1 MPAKAIWSAGD
12 KFLTMLSGGD
22 APSAVGDPTS
32 FTEELKKRLIELTLV
47 LYPSKA
53 PLLENISMLTALQR
67 LELRSCFTPG
77 WSGEL
82 YRDLAGQTI
91 VLKLPHL
98 TSLWLEYLENGELVV
113 LCPKLAEARFKAM
126 ASMRMAV
133 KEAAL
138 TNLVLGGCEG
148 VQDLVE
154 SLKDKL
160 QSLQS
165 LTIWYC
171 HDVGWQVTE
180 AMCKMPYLQTLEYG
194 ELPAGCMP
202 SSFPPS
208 LRELELCPD
217 DWCLDLPGGL
227 KKLHKLRKFKF
238 DTECESW
245 EITRPLDELL
255 PVDSLEGLR
264 LGCYILDC
272 TGAKAWRSE
281 KVPRDV
287 LKCADMRS
295 KYSCICQHT

>member
-1 MPAKAIWSAGD
+1 MELTNKNVRLAVSNPGQPGPCERRLDLGQPRFDGKHPPSQQASRWLEKRVRRYSHIVCVFRNPDDCSFPEETVWGIPTCSIPPLLPFLLAGCASSTLLSLTVAYEGD

-22 APSAVGDPTS
+22 APSAIGDPTS

-82 YRDLAGQTI
+82 YRDLAGQTV

-138 TNLVLGGCEG
+138 TNLVVGGMHAE
-148 VQDLVE
+148 QL
-154 SLKDKL
+154 SA
-160 QSLQS
+160 QPQR
-165 LTIWYC
+165 
-171 HDVGWQVTE
+171 
-180 AMCKMPYLQTLEYG
+180 A
-194 ELPAGCMP
+194 
-202 SSFPPS
+202 
-208 LRELELCPD
+208 
-217 DWCLDLPGGL
+217 
-227 KKLHKLRKFKF
+227 
-238 DTECESW
+238 
-245 EITRPLDELL
+245 
-255 PVDSLEGLR
+255 
-264 LGCYILDC
+264 
-272 TGAKAWRSE
+272 
-281 KVPRDV
+281 
-287 LKCADMRS
+287 
-295 KYSCICQHT
+295 